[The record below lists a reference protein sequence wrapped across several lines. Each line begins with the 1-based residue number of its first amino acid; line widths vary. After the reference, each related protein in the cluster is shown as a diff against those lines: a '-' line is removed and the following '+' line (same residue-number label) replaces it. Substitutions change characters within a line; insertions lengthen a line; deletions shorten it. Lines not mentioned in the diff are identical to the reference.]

1 MPFSRSSLQDSFP
14 CDFDRLAS
22 GLMELSD
29 ACGEN
34 LLQAV
39 LVSHHPELLDYL
51 GPEYGLWIE
60 RDPLGPARV
69 KRLSD
74 RVHNGLKLSEGIAR
88 QQ

>member
-1 MPFSRSSLQDSFP
+1 
-14 CDFDRLAS
+14 
-22 GLMELSD
+22 MELSD